1 MRITFLGAARGV
13 TGSCH
18 MIEACGKTFLVDCGL
33 FQGTMEEQLKNY
45 DDFDFNVS
53 DIDFV
58 ILTHAHIDHSGKI
71 PKLYKDGFRKT
82 VYATKATA
90 DLCTVMLSDSGHI
103 QEKEIEWVNRKRM
116 RAGKKALPP
125 MYTVQDAIDCCKL
138 FKGIDY
144 GEYITINSGIMFRL
158 IDAGHMLGSSIVE
171 IWITEDGKTE
181 KIVFSG
187 DLGNVDNPII
197 CDPSP
202 VEDADYLVMESTY
215 GDRLHPSVEDQSEQF
230 INTIID
236 TIEAGG
242 NVVIP
247 SFAVG
252 RTQELLFRLNQY
264 VEGNKGEEYKKK
276 LESIPIVVDSPL
288 AQNATEI
295 FKDNFEYYN
304 ENALSYLL
312 NGDDPIS
319 FKNLKFTSSADES
332 RALNEDMTP
341 KIIISASGMCEAG
354 RIKHHLKHNLW
365 RPECTILFVGYQAE
379 GTLGRRLIEHEKVVK
394 IFSEEISVN
403 AKIVHLNA
411 FSGHADQAH
420 LIDWIDKFGKKP
432 KKIFL
437 VHGEYK
443 VQQVLAGVI
452 ESKFNIETVIP
463 EREESYVIGKFDTVK
478 KAFKVNGTA
487 LKLDLY
493 EQLSYLK
500 QDFESMLTN
509 VKYDIKSNVSLD
521 ELLEIQGE
529 IEALRENIGKIRNK
543 V

>member
-45 DDFDFNVS
+45 DDFDFDVDN
-53 DIDFV
+53 IDFV

-71 PKLYKDGFRKT
+71 PKLYKEGYRKT

-90 DLCTVMLSDSGHI
+90 ELCTVMLPDSGHI

-116 RAGKKALPP
+116 RAGKKALPA
-125 MYTVQDAIDCCKL
+125 MYTVQDAIDSCKL

-144 GEYITINSGIMFRL
+144 GEYITINDGIQFRL

-197 CDPSP
+197 CDPAP

-215 GDRLHPSVEDQSEQF
+215 GDRLHPALEDQSELF
-230 INTIID
+230 ITTILD
-236 TIEAGG
+236 TIKRGG

-264 VEGNKGEEYKKK
+264 IEGVKGEEYKKEF
-276 LESIPIVVDSPL
+276 ESIPIVVDSPL
-288 AQNATEI
+288 ARNATEI
-295 FKDNFEYYN
+295 FSDNFEYYN

-312 NGDDPIS
+312 NGDDPID
-319 FKNLKFTSSADES
+319 FKNLYFTSSADES

-403 AKIVHLNA
+403 ANIVHLNA
-411 FSGHADQAH
+411 FSGHADQKH
-420 LIDWIDKFGKKP
+420 LVEWVENISKKP

-437 VHGEYK
+437 VHGEYN
-443 VQQVLAGVI
+443 VEQVLASVL
-452 ESKFNIETVIP
+452 ESKFGIETVIP
-463 EREESYVIGKFDTVK
+463 ERGESSCIGKVETVK

-500 QDFESMLTN
+500 QDFESMVKN
-509 VKYDIKSNVSLD
+509 VKYDIKSNVSLE

-529 IEALRENIGKIRNK
+529 IEELRESIGKIRNK

>member
-18 MIEACGKTFLVDCGL
+18 MVEACGKTFLVDCGL

-45 DDFDFNVS
+45 DDFDFNV
-53 DIDFV
+53 DNIDFV

-71 PKLYKDGFRKT
+71 PKLYKEGYRKT

-90 DLCTVMLSDSGHI
+90 ELCTVMLPDSGHI

-116 RAGKKALPP
+116 RAGKKALPA
-125 MYTVQDAIDCCKL
+125 MYTVQDAIDSCKL

-144 GEYITINSGIMFRL
+144 GEYVTINDGIQFRL

-197 CDPSP
+197 CDPAP
-202 VEDADYLVMESTY
+202 VEDADYLIMESTY
-215 GDRLHPSVEDQSEQF
+215 GDRLHPALEDQSELF
-230 INTIID
+230 ITTILD
-236 TIEAGG
+236 TIKRGG

-264 VEGNKGEEYKKK
+264 IEGVKGEEYKKEF
-276 LESIPIVVDSPL
+276 ESIPIVVDSPL
-288 AQNATEI
+288 ARNATEI
-295 FKDNFEYYN
+295 FSDNFEYYN

-312 NGDDPIS
+312 NGDDPID
-319 FKNLKFTSSADES
+319 FKNLYFTSSADES

-365 RPECTILFVGYQAE
+365 RPESTILFVGYQAE

-394 IFSEEISVN
+394 IFSEEIGVN
-403 AKIVHLNA
+403 AQIVHLNA
-411 FSGHADQAH
+411 FSGHADQKH
-420 LIDWIDKFGKKP
+420 LVEWVENISKKP

-437 VHGEYK
+437 VHGEYD
-443 VQQVLAGVI
+443 VEQVLAGVL
-452 ESKFNIETVIP
+452 ESKLGIETVIP
-463 EREESYVIGKFDTVK
+463 DRDESVCIGRVETVK

-493 EQLSYLK
+493 EQLSYLR
-500 QDFESMLTN
+500 QDFESMVKN

>member
-45 DDFDFNVS
+45 DDFDFNVA

-71 PKLYKDGFRKT
+71 PKLYKEGYRKP

-90 DLCTVMLSDSGHI
+90 ELCTVMLPDSGHI

-116 RAGKKALPP
+116 RAGKKALPA
-125 MYTVQDAIDCCKL
+125 MYTVQDAIDSCKL

-144 GEYITINSGIMFRL
+144 GEYVTINDGIQFRL

-171 IWITEDGKTE
+171 LWITEDGKTE
-181 KIVFSG
+181 KVVFSG

-197 CDPSP
+197 CDPAP

-215 GDRLHPSVEDQSEQF
+215 GDRLHPTLEDQSEQF
-230 INTIID
+230 ITTIID
-236 TIEAGG
+236 TIERGG

-288 AQNATEI
+288 AKNATEI
-295 FKDNFEYYN
+295 FSDNFEYYN

-312 NGDDPIS
+312 NGDDPID
-319 FKNLKFTSSADES
+319 FKNLYFTSSADES

-365 RPECTILFVGYQAE
+365 RPESTILFVGYQAE

-394 IFSEEISVN
+394 IFSEEIGVN
-403 AKIVHLNA
+403 ANIVHLNA
-411 FSGHADQAH
+411 FSGHADQKH
-420 LIDWIDKFGKKP
+420 LVEWVGGFSKKP

-443 VQQVLAGVI
+443 VQKVLAGVL
-452 ESKFNIETVIP
+452 ESKFGIETVIP
-463 EREESYVIGKFDTVK
+463 ERDESVVIGKVDTVK

-487 LKLDLY
+487 LKLELY
-493 EQLSYLK
+493 EALSYLK
-500 QDFESMLTN
+500 QDFESMVKN

-529 IEALRENIGKIRNK
+529 IEELRESIGKIRNK